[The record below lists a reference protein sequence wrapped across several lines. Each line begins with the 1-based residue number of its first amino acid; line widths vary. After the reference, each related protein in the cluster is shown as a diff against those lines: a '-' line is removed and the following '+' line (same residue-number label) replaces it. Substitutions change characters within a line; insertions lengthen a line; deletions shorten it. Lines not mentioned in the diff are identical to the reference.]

1 MGLRPFRQTAA
12 VIATAGVVLLGMS
25 LPACTPQPATPT
37 VAVPTVAAP
46 TAAAPSEPEE
56 PPEPSTSDSP
66 EQSLNPSPESTESG
80 DTECVVGVWNLDV
93 EDYRSQAEAYL
104 LSLSIPVESF
114 EMEGGM
120 IVGINPI
127 YFDIAS
133 SIVTKAVVHGVPI
146 SAPGE
151 FAGGA
156 DWQWEADDATTMS
169 FDDWSWSVEPG
180 SADGPAVP
188 PLINPGQPLTV
199 GCEGDQLTLHAPGAP
214 LVGHFTRGG

>member
-1 MGLRPFRQTAA
+1 MGPRPSALRQTAA
-12 VIATAGVVLLGMS
+12 VVAATWIALLGVAVS
-25 LPACTPQPATPT
+25 ACTPQP
-37 VAVPTVAAP
+37 VSP
-46 TAAAPSEPEE
+46 TAAPPTEAEE
-56 PPEPSTSDSP
+56 PPEPTTSDSP
-66 EQSLNPSPESTESG
+66 EQSLNPSPESTEGG

-104 LSLSIPVESF
+104 ISVGIPVESF

-120 IVGINPI
+120 IVGINPL

-133 SIVTKAVVHGVPI
+133 SLVSKAVVHGIPI

-169 FDDWSWSVEPG
+169 FDGWSWSVEPG
-180 SADGPAVP
+180 AAADGPAVP
-188 PLINPGQPLTV
+188 PLIEPGQSLTV
-199 GCEGDQLTLHAPGAP
+199 ACEGDQLTLHAPGAP

>member
-1 MGLRPFRQTAA
+1 MGVRPSAQRQTAA
-12 VIATAGVVLLGMS
+12 VVAATWIALLGVAVS
-25 LPACTPQPATPT
+25 ACTPQPA
-37 VAVPTVAAP
+37 VPTVAP
-46 TAAAPSEPEE
+46 PSEAEE
-56 PPEPSTSDSP
+56 PPEPTTSDSP
-66 EQSLNPSPESTESG
+66 EQSLNPSPESTEGG

-104 LSLSIPVESF
+104 ISVGIPVESF

-120 IVGINPI
+120 IVGINPL

-133 SIVTKAVVHGVPI
+133 SLVSKAVVHGIPI

-169 FDDWSWSVEPG
+169 FDGWSWSVEPG
-180 SADGPAVP
+180 AAADGPAVP
-188 PLINPGQPLTV
+188 PLIEPGQSLTV
-199 GCEGDQLTLHAPGAP
+199 ACEGDQLTLHAPGAP